1 MPDKIVSLS
10 SSFKQG
16 WEAFK
21 ANPGPAILGTLV
33 YSLIV
38 GVGQNIPVF
47 GLLFVLLAA
56 APLAG
61 GFALLQ
67 LNLVNRKNP
76 QVGDIFQGFNKYGQ
90 FMGAYWLLMAVFV
103 ASAIPA
109 LLCISLGAFLEN
121 TASNTV
127 SALIVSA
134 GVLASIVIYICLL
147 FKWIFAMII
156 IADDWHEG
164 SVITAFKKSNLL
176 TEGRRVQLF
185 WIFAVLSLFIFAGA
199 FALLVG
205 VLITAPIAGC
215 AIVSIYN
222 DLKASASGQKS
233 V

>member
-1 MPDKIVSLS
+1 MSDKIVSLS

-47 GLLFVLLAA
+47 GLLFVFLAA

-76 QVGDIFQGFNKYGQ
+76 QVSDIFQGFNKYGQ

-103 ASAIPA
+103 VSAIPA
-109 LLCISLGAFLEN
+109 LLCIPLGAFLGN
-121 TASNTV
+121 TASTA
-127 SALIVSA
+127 STLIVSV
-134 GVLASIVIYICLL
+134 GVLVSIVIYISLL

-176 TEGRRVQLF
+176 TEGRRGKLF
-185 WIFAVLSLFIFAGA
+185 WIFAVLSLFTFAGA
-199 FALLVG
+199 LALLVG

-215 AIVSIYN
+215 AIISIYN
-222 DLKASASGQKS
+222 DLKASVSGQKS